1 MSRLTTAST
10 VLGLIGLV
18 MAMLTALAG
27 GAPSIIALGFVMLA
41 LGFMGAIF
49 GAAAALG
56 RVWET
61 TR

>member
-10 VLGLIGLV
+10 VLGLVGLV
-18 MAMLTALAG
+18 MAMLTALAD
-27 GAPSIIALGFVMLA
+27 GAPSIIALGFIMLA
-41 LGFMGAIF
+41 LGFMGAVF
-49 GAAAALG
+49 SAAAALG